1 MSKRRIARGFMAAS
15 GIIEIF
21 IAVVHF
27 FWPFALVGY
36 GEFAG
41 LSDDYRDILL
51 LSSLAIGVCLCVF
64 GLLSIYFSRRLAEG
78 ERSAWVFGI
87 SQGVLWLVRA
97 TLEVVYPV
105 EVPLFFIARPSV
117 IVLPMSVLI
126 GLMYLVPLL
135 LIRPEFRARGR
146 DRKR

>member
-1 MSKRRIARGFMAAS
+1 MAAG

-21 IAVVHF
+21 IAAVHF
-27 FWPFALVGY
+27 VWSFALVGY

-41 LSDDYRDILL
+41 LSADYRDILL

-78 ERSAWVFGI
+78 DRSAWVFGI
-87 SQGVLWLVRA
+87 SQGVLWEIRA
-97 TLEVVYPV
+97 ALEVVYPV
-105 EVPLFFIARPSV
+105 RVPLSFITRPTV

-135 LIRPEFRARGR
+135 LIRREFGVRGR
-146 DRKR
+146 DRGR